1 MWQTV
6 ASFTGWRFA
15 FVFLFLTRLMFL
27 LRFHY
32 LSYNADLQFL
42 VFHLCYLSRGDISL
56 SSLYLQCM
64 KAGIYMP
71 RQKEDSTKQQSFVIQ
86 MLFQFCKMNQ
96 LSALLCFS
104 VIKIGDILSHCT
116 LL

>member
-15 FVFLFLTRLMFL
+15 FVLFFLTRLMFL

-42 VFHLCYLSRGDISL
+42 VFHLCYVSQGDISL

-64 KAGIYMP
+64 KAGIYKP